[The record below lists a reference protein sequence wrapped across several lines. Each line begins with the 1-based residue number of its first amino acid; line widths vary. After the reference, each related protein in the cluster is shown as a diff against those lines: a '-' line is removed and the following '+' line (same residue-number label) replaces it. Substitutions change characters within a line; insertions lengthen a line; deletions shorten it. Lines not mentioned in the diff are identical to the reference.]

1 MANKDVGYDK
11 TVRVVREERGHSHFA
26 RHSTTRER
34 LPKPPALPAL
44 WALAVVVVA
53 AVIWW

>member
-34 LPKPPALPAL
+34 LPKAALPAL